1 MTKKIKVSTNA
12 NPKQKLFTPQVFF
25 IILIVVVLF
34 FVIMIHSRH
43 LNKKS
48 SQYAEQ
54 IEQLDK
60 QIEAAKKK
68 EKDLKE
74 QEQYQQTSEFKEEI
88 ARTQLGMIKP
98 DEKIFQPSE

>member
-12 NPKQKLFTPQVFF
+12 NPKQKLFTPQVFL
-25 IILIVVVLF
+25 IALIVVVLF
-34 FVIMIHSRH
+34 FVIIIHSRH

-48 SQYAEQ
+48 LQYTEQ
-54 IEQLDK
+54 IEQLDE
-60 QIEAAKKK
+60 QIEAAQKKA
-68 EKDLKE
+68 KDLKK

-98 DEKIFQPSE
+98 NEKIFQPAQ